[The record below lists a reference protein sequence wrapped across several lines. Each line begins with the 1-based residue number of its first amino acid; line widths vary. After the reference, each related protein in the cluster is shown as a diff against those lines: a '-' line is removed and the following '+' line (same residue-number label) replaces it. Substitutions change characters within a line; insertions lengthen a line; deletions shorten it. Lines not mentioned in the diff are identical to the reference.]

1 MSIITVIDRSA
12 ERIAAQR
19 EHRQQILREC
29 FANKAKWLQNDAEQ
43 ATDYCRDLIRA
54 GQDASAELEELE
66 KFACGLTLA
75 VALLKLAASRTE

>member
-1 MSIITVIDRSA
+1 MSVITVIDRSA

-43 ATDYCRDLIRA
+43 ALDYCRDLIRA
-54 GQDASAELEELE
+54 GQDASEELQELET
-66 KFACGLTLA
+66 FACGMTLT
-75 VALLKLAASRTE
+75 VALLKRENSK